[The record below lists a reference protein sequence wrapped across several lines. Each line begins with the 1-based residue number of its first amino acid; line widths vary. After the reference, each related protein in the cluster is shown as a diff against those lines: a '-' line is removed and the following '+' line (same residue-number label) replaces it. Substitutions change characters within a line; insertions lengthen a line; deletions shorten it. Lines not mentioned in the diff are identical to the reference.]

1 MTDPARDAKA
11 ARDAKRENSAGRLFV
26 GCALAEQV
34 RAHLQSRVSTE
45 ALPGKVVPPENWHL
59 TFRFLGETVKD
70 AHAKLIDELGRESLG
85 ASAEIAFGG
94 YGAFPRIERA
104 TVLWLGVTQGV
115 DALNDIASRVERAVR
130 RAGFPA
136 EQRPFNPHLTLSRLK
151 PAQDVRTEVA
161 TPPAISL
168 PMLVDRV
175 VVFRSHQVPTGVR
188 YEELESFRLS

>member
-1 MTDPARDAKA
+1 M
-11 ARDAKRENSAGRLFV
+11 
-26 GCALAEQV
+26 
-34 RAHLQSRVSTE
+34 E

-59 TFRFLGETVKD
+59 TFRILGETVKD

-104 TVLWLGVTQGV
+104 TELWLGVTQGV

-161 TPPAISL
+161 TLPAISL

-175 VVFRSHQVPTGVR
+175 VVFRSHQVPAGVR